1 MYNLTENAVNFIKN
15 FEGCDLKA
23 YRNAGERYL
32 TIGYGHYGADVRQ
45 GQTIT
50 YAEADRLLREDLKND
65 YLPYIERY
73 RQQGIITFDLT
84 QNQVDAL
91 LSFSYNNGVGEGGL
105 KTLVRG
111 RDVMTIAN
119 KMLEYYHSG
128 SPIHDEG
135 LKRRRR
141 AERELF
147 LNGNST
153 PVQCNNTYTTDTRV
167 KELQHLCN
175 VIIGANISEDNI
187 WGNQTDNAVRQLP
200 LCGIPYTQREL
211 TVWVQSRLGCTPDG
225 IFLYETANAVGQWQA
240 NHGLVCDKIVG
251 YNTYKSLALD

>member
-1 MYNLTENAVNFIKN
+1 MQISENGINFIKE

-23 YRNAGERYL
+23 YRNAGERYF
-32 TIGYGHYGADVRQ
+32 TIGYGHYGSDVRQ

-65 YLPYIERY
+65 YVPYIERY

-84 QNQVDAL
+84 QNMVDSLA
-91 LSFSYNNGVGEGGL
+91 SFSYNNGVGEGGL

-111 RDVMTIAN
+111 RDKMTVAN

-147 LNGNST
+147 LNGNSAT
-153 PVQCNNTYTTDTRV
+153 VQCNNTSTGDTRV

-225 IFLYETANAVGQWQA
+225 IFLYETANAVKQWQRS
-240 NHGLVCDKIVG
+240 HHLVVDGIVG
-251 YNTYKSLALD
+251 YNSYKSLALD

>member
-1 MYNLTENAVNFIKN
+1 MQISENGINFIKE

-23 YRNAGERYL
+23 YRNAGERYY
-32 TIGYGHYGADVRQ
+32 TVGFGHYGADVRQ

-65 YLPYIERY
+65 YVPYIERY

-91 LSFSYNNGVGEGGL
+91 ASFAYNNGVGEGGL

-111 RDVMTIAN
+111 RDKMTVAN

-147 LNGNST
+147 LNGNSAT
-153 PVQCNNTYTTDTRV
+153 VQCNNTNPPDTRV

-175 VIIGANISEDNI
+175 VIIGANIAEDNI

-211 TVWVQSRLGCTPDG
+211 TIWIQSRLGCTPDG
-225 IFLYETANAVGQWQA
+225 IFLYETANAVKQWQRSH
-240 NHGLVCDKIVG
+240 NLVVDGIVG
-251 YNTYKSLALD
+251 YNSYKSLALD

>member
-1 MYNLTENAVNFIKN
+1 MQISENGINFIKN

-23 YRNAGERYL
+23 YRNAGEKYY
-32 TIGYGHYGADVRQ
+32 TVGFGHYGADVRQ

-65 YLPYIERY
+65 YVPYIERY

-91 LSFSYNNGVGEGGL
+91 ASFAYNNGVGEGGL

-111 RDVMTIAN
+111 RDKMTVAN

-147 LNGNST
+147 LNGNSAI
-153 PVQCNNTYTTDTRV
+153 VQCNSTYTTDTRV

-175 VIIGANISEDNI
+175 VIIGANIAEDNI
-187 WGNQTDNAVRQLP
+187 WGQQTDNAVRRLP

-211 TVWVQSRLGCTPDG
+211 TIWVQSRLGCTPDG